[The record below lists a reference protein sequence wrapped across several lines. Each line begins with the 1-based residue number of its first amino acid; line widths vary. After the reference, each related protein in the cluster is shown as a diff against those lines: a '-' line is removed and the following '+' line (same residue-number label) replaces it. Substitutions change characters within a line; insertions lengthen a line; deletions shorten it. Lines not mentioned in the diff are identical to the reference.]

1 MKPQLQSSLILL
13 KNVFYESKK
22 YTRETFTKKL
32 EEEFLP
38 SSKNAITD
46 LLKFINDIFGI
57 ELSFKNKEGQI
68 CIKEEIDNKFHFVR
82 TLLLNGQLRKND
94 IIQHNHVISFSSDSE
109 FKNTHLIFDLIT
121 CIIKTQKIK
130 ITHQN
135 FYGSPAYEVMLKPYL
150 IKEYLGRWYLLAE
163 RESDS
168 KLRVYGIDRIKDV
181 EIYNYTF
188 EPNLHAINVYKN
200 TIGVSF
206 NIEQGKAEK
215 IILWVEAYQFK
226 LFESYPIHTTQKT
239 IEKHASYGVL
249 QIEVVNNYELKQL
262 LASYLLKVRVLEP
275 ESLRN
280 EMLELFE
287 AMKKRY

>member
-22 YTRETFTKKL
+22 YTRESFAKKL
-32 EEEFLP
+32 DAKSLP

-57 ELSFKNKEGQI
+57 ELSFKNREGQI
-68 CIKEEIDNKFHFVR
+68 SIKEEIDNQFHFIR
-82 TLLLNGQLRKND
+82 TLLLNGQLRKNE
-94 IIQHNHVISFSSDSE
+94 ISMNNHVISFSSDSE
-109 FKNTHLIFDLIT
+109 FKNTDLIFDLIT

-163 RESDS
+163 RESDN
-168 KLRVYGIDRIKDV
+168 KLRVYGIDRIKDI
-181 EIYNYTF
+181 ETYNYTF
-188 EPNLHAINVYKN
+188 KPNLQAIDVYKN

-206 NIEQGKAEK
+206 DINQGKAEK
-215 IILWVEAYQFK
+215 IKLWVEDYQFK
-226 LFESYPIHTTQKT
+226 LFESYPIHTTQKVL
-239 IEKHASYGVL
+239 ERHQGYGIL

-275 ESLRN
+275 ENLRN
-280 EMLELFE
+280 EMLQLFE
-287 AMKKRY
+287 EMKNNY